1 MKTLNLHVDYI
12 EFQSLKKA
20 LKSMA
25 DLAEKDKAPK
35 KVKEALVVFIAVEK
49 TDSNVDEVVKKLI
62 ENTED
67 IAKQVKAENIVLYP
81 YAHLSSNLSSPELA
95 IKVLEEAQKALEKQ
109 KFNVSR
115 APFGYYKS
123 FEMKVKGHPL
133 SELSREIIV
142 GGNEE
147 ESVDHESLLRKMS
160 KIKMST
166 QKVPGGL
173 KSNIEIG
180 RDLDLYIISEI
191 VGGGLP
197 LFTPKGTTIIRELR
211 RFIEDEEIKRGYL
224 YTQTPVMA
232 KSDLYKVSGH
242 WQHYKQDMFILNVHG
257 EDYALRPMSCPF
269 HFVLYKRKP
278 RSYKD
283 LPIRYAELADY
294 FRNEKS
300 GELRGLTRVRQFK
313 LADAHIICTD
323 DQLEKEF
330 EGVLDLVKFVMKSLG
345 VKDIWYRFSKW
356 DPKEKGNK
364 YVNDL
369 KAWKES
375 EDKMKKI
382 LDKLKLKYIEAKG
395 EAAFY
400 GPKLDLQ
407 YKDVYGKED
416 TLFTI
421 QIDFALPEKFDLK
434 YKDKDNNEKRPTVIH
449 RSSIGAMERIIAYLL
464 EKTQGNLPL
473 WLSPIQ
479 VKILPMG
486 NKHIKFSEKIK
497 QDLIENGVRVELD
510 DREESIG
517 KKIRDAQMGKVN
529 YMVTIGD
536 KEEKSNALAI
546 RSRDGKLEHDV
557 KLKDFIS
564 KLKIEIWERK

>member
-25 DLAEKDKAPK
+25 DLSEKDKK
-35 KVKEALVVFIAVEK
+35 SKRIKEALVVFIAVEK
-49 TDSNVDEVVKKLI
+49 TDSNVKEIVKKLV
-62 ENTED
+62 ENTKD
-67 IAKQVKAENIVLYP
+67 IAKQIKAENIVLYP

-95 IKVLEEAQKALEKQ
+95 IKVLEESQKALEKQ
-109 KFNVSR
+109 KFSVSR

-123 FEMKVKGHPL
+123 FELKVKGHPL
-133 SELSREIIV
+133 SELSREIVID
-142 GGNEE
+142 GNEE
-147 ESVDHESLLRKMS
+147 EIINHELLLKKMS

-166 QKVPGGL
+166 QKAPKGL
-173 KSNIEIG
+173 KSNIELG
-180 RDLDLYIISEI
+180 RDLDLYTVSEI

-242 WQHYKQDMFILNVHG
+242 WQHYKKDMFVLDVHG
-257 EDYALRPMSCPF
+257 EDYALRPMCCPF
-269 HFVLYKRKP
+269 QFILYKRKP

-283 LPIRYAELADY
+283 LPLKYAELADC

-330 EGVLDLVKFVMKSLG
+330 EKVLDLIKFVMKSLN

-356 DPKEKGNK
+356 DPKEKGKK
-364 YVNDL
+364 YIDNP

-375 EDKMKKI
+375 EAKMKKI
-382 LDKLKLKYIEAKG
+382 LDKLKLKYVEAKD

-416 TLFTI
+416 TLFTV
-421 QIDFALPEKFDLK
+421 QIDFALPEKFDMT
-434 YKDKDNNEKRPTVIH
+434 YKDKDNKEKRPMVIH
-449 RSSIGAMERIIAYLL
+449 RSSIGAMERIMAYLL
-464 EKTQGNLPL
+464 EITQGSLPL
-473 WLSPIQ
+473 WLSPVQ
-479 VKILPMG
+479 VKILPLV
-486 NKHIKFSEKIK
+486 NKNIKFSEKIQK
-497 QDLIENGVRVELD
+497 ELLEKGFRVEID
-510 DREESIG
+510 KRGESIG
-517 KKIRDAQMGKVN
+517 KKVRDAQTEKVN

-536 KEEKSNALAI
+536 KEEKSKTLAI
-546 RSRDGKLEHDV
+546 RSRNGKVDFGV
-557 KLKDFIS
+557 KFEDFAN
-564 KLKIEIWERK
+564 KLRKEIEERL